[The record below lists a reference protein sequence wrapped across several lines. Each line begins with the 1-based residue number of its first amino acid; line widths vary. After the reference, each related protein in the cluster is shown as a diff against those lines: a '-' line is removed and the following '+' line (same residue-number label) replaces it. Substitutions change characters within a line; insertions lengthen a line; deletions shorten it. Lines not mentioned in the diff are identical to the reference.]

1 MGGRERGEKIFLK
14 IAFLIVQYECCKAN
28 TYVLFVD
35 VTTTLKNKN
44 KMKNPGK
51 TIMLLKPVLP
61 VTGVCGRRKK
71 IFANA
76 IKKIINVF
84 LCS

>member
-14 IAFLIVQYECCKAN
+14 IAFVIVQYECCKAN

-35 VTTTLKNKN
+35 VTTTLKYKN
-44 KMKNPGK
+44 NMKNPGK